1 MRINTQEASSD
12 EILEHF
18 GVKGMKWGVRKDRS
32 VRRNERRLKKAN
44 KQAKKALR
52 TARRMEKEYKRTNPK
67 EYYNGKRIGA
77 RNKLAR
83 RTVGTAALTAISTGL
98 ATSVGLPATGLIALG
113 AGITG
118 VNAAVYGTK
127 YTYASSRMK
136 GYSKKEL
143 TDLAKTIE
151 IEGENPLKKVGG

>member
-18 GVKGMKWGVRKDRS
+18 GVKGMKWGVRKA
-32 VRRNERRLKKAN
+32 RRDERRLKKAN

-118 VNAAVYGTK
+118 VNTAVYGTK
-127 YTYASSRMK
+127 YAYASSRMK

>member
-18 GVKGMKWGVRKDRS
+18 GVKGMKWGVRRDR
-32 VRRNERRLKKAN
+32 RRLKRAN
-44 KQAKKALR
+44 KLAKKAIR
-52 TARRMEKEYKRTNPK
+52 ETRRIEKEYKRANPK

-127 YTYASSRMK
+127 YAYASSRMK

-143 TDLAKTIE
+143 TDLAKNIDF
-151 IEGENPLKKVGG
+151 EGESPFKKVGG